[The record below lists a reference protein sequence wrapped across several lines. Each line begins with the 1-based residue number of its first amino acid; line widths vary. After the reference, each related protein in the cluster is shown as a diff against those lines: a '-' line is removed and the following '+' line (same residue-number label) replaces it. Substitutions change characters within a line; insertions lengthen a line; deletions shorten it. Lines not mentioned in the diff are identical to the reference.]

1 MSSLQALSLRKT
13 STFVAIKAALE
24 GKWQVSWCQ
33 LPLFSILVYEESD
46 GNKAQV
52 NKGTETV
59 WPLRELVT
67 VSDPSGSLHN
77 GTQDKQHPDKD
88 VSPARAACKLTG
100 AETTYNISM
109 CCHNVRKL

>member
-13 STFVAIKAALE
+13 STFVAINAALK

-59 WPLRELVT
+59 
-67 VSDPSGSLHN
+67 SDPSGSLHN

-88 VSPARAACKLTG
+88 VSPTRAACKLTG
-100 AETTYNISM
+100 AETTYSISV